1 MWRVCGAV
9 SRVRCG
15 DVGAAD
21 VVVQCVV
28 EGLVPVTSKC
38 ILLSCNVFGSGR
50 SLRERPFHVERPA
63 AQLDAQLLR
72 GAFPARSIISFRILV
87 CDC

>member
-1 MWRVCGAV
+1 VCGAV

-28 EGLVPVTSKC
+28 EGLVTR
-38 ILLSCNVFGSGR
+38 N
-50 SLRERPFHVERPA
+50 
-63 AQLDAQLLR
+63 Q
-72 GAFPARSIISFRILV
+72 
-87 CDC
+87 